1 MRMLN
6 HKKIKENMESRF
18 LQDRIYKLIF
28 YITMLFSIVILFVLL
43 YQVFEKGI
51 SNLSIDFFT
60 NFASRNPKQAGIA
73 AALSGTILF
82 MSIVIPVSFIFG
94 IGTALYL
101 EHYAKESTFTKI
113 IELNIQ
119 TLAGVPSVV
128 FGLLGLTIFVYGLQ
142 LGESIIAAALTM
154 SLLVLPTVVV
164 ASQEAIRM
172 VPSSLLEAS
181 YGVGATKWQTMYQ
194 VVLPTAFS
202 GILTG
207 CILALSR
214 AIGEAAPLLVI
225 GALAFA
231 NYIPIHMFDRF
242 TVLPI
247 QIFNWMSRPQ
257 EEFQHVAAAGMLV
270 LLGLLLVMNAIVLW
284 LRNRK

>member
-6 HKKIKENMESRF
+6 HKRIKENMATRF
-18 LQDRIYKLIF
+18 WKDQIYKLIS
-28 YITMLFSIVILFVLL
+28 YMTMLFSICILILLL
-43 YQVFEKGI
+43 YQIFEKGI
-51 SNLSIDFFT
+51 SYLSIDFFM

-73 AALSGTILF
+73 AALSGTIVF
-82 MSIVIPVSFIFG
+82 MSIVVPVSFIFG
-94 IGTALYL
+94 VGTALYL
-101 EHYAKESTFTKI
+101 EHYARQSVFTRI
-113 IELNIQ
+113 VELNIQ

-142 LGESIIAAALTM
+142 LGESIVTAAFTM

-164 ASQEAIRM
+164 SSQEAIRM

-194 VVLPTAFS
+194 IVVPTALP

-207 CILALSR
+207 CVLALSR

-231 NYIPIHMFDRF
+231 NYIPLNMFDRF

-257 EEFQHVAAAGMLV
+257 EEFQHVAAAGMIV
-270 LLGLLLVMNAIVLW
+270 LLGLSLIINVVVLW

>member
-1 MRMLN
+1 MRILN
-6 HKKIKENMESRF
+6 HKRIKENMASRF
-18 LQDRIYKLIF
+18 WKDKIYKAIS
-28 YITMLFSIVILFVLL
+28 YMTMLFSICVLIVLL
-43 YQVFEKGI
+43 YQIVEKGV
-51 SNLSIDFFT
+51 SYLSIDFFI
-60 NFASRNPKQAGIA
+60 NFASRDPKQAGIA
-73 AALSGTILF
+73 AALSGTVLF
-82 MSIVIPVSFIFG
+82 MSIVVPVSFVFG
-94 IGTALYL
+94 VGTALYL
-101 EHYAKESTFTKI
+101 EHYAKRSVFTKI
-113 IELNIQ
+113 VELNIQ

-142 LGESIIAAALTM
+142 LGESIITAALTM

-164 ASQEAIRM
+164 SSQEAIRM
-172 VPSSLLEAS
+172 VPGNLLEAS

-194 VVLPTAFS
+194 IVLPTALP

-207 CILALSR
+207 CVLALSR

-231 NYIPIHMFDRF
+231 NYIPFDMFDRF

-257 EEFQHVAAAGMLV
+257 EEFQHVAAAGMIV
-270 LLGLLLVMNAIVLW
+270 LLGLLLIMNAIVLW

>member
-6 HKKIKENMESRF
+6 ERNIEEHMSSRF
-18 LQDRIYKLIF
+18 RKDRVCKIAF
-28 YITMLFSIVILFVLL
+28 RITMLFSLCILIFLL
-43 YQVFEKGI
+43 YQIFRQGI
-51 SNLSIDFFT
+51 AYISFDFFT
-60 NFASRNPKQAGIA
+60 NFASRNPEKAGIA

-82 MSIVIPVSFIFG
+82 MSVVTPTSFLLG
-94 IGTALYL
+94 VGTALYL
-101 EHYAKESTFTKI
+101 EYYAKQSLFTRMIKI
-113 IELNIQ
+113 NIQ

-128 FGLLGLTIFVYGLQ
+128 FGLLGLTMFVYGLQ
-142 LGESIIAAALTM
+142 LGESILAAALTM

-164 ASQEAIRM
+164 AAQEALRS
-172 VPSSLLEAS
+172 VPRSLLEAS
-181 YGVGATKWQTMYQ
+181 YGVGATKWQTMSR
-194 VVLPTAFS
+194 VVIKAAMP

-231 NYIPIHMFDRF
+231 NYVPLDVFDKF

-257 EEFQHVAAAGMLV
+257 EEFQHVAAAGIIV
-270 LLGLLLVMNAIVLW
+270 LLLLLLFINTFAIW

>member
-1 MRMLN
+1 MRFIN
-6 HKKIKENMESRF
+6 ERKVKENMSARF
-18 LQDRIYKLIF
+18 LEDRMYQVVFYAVIIF
-28 YITMLFSIVILFVLL
+28 SVCILVFLL
-43 YQVFEKGI
+43 YQIFMQGI
-51 SNLSIDFFT
+51 DYLSFDFLT
-60 NFASRNPKQAGIA
+60 KFASRNPKEAGIA

-82 MSIVIPVSFIFG
+82 MGVVAPLSFFFG
-94 IGTALYL
+94 VGTALYL
-101 EHYAKESTFTKI
+101 EYYAKQSLFTRM
-113 IELNIQ
+113 IEMNIQ
-119 TLAGVPSVV
+119 TLAGVPSIVY
-128 FGLLGLTIFVYGLQ
+128 GLLGLTIFVYGFG
-142 LGESIIAAALTM
+142 LGESIIAAAFTM

-164 ASQEAIRM
+164 AAGEALRS
-172 VPSSLLEAS
+172 VPKSLLEAS
-181 YGVGATKWQTMYQ
+181 YGMGATKWQTMHG
-194 VVLPTAFS
+194 VVIPAAMP

-231 NYIPIHMFDRF
+231 NYMPLDMFDRF

-257 EEFQHVAAAGMLV
+257 EEFQHVAAAGIIV
-270 LLGLLLVMNAIVLW
+270 LLLLLFCINAVAIW

>member
-1 MRMLN
+1 MRILN
-6 HKKIKENMESRF
+6 HKRIKENMASRF
-18 LQDRIYKLIF
+18 WKDKIYKAIS
-28 YITMLFSIVILFVLL
+28 YMTMLFSICVLIVLL
-43 YQVFEKGI
+43 YQIVEKGV
-51 SNLSIDFFT
+51 SYLSIDFFI
-60 NFASRNPKQAGIA
+60 NFASRDPKQAGIA
-73 AALSGTILF
+73 AALSGTVLF
-82 MSIVIPVSFIFG
+82 MSIVVPVSFVFG
-94 IGTALYL
+94 VGTALYL
-101 EHYAKESTFTKI
+101 EHYAKRSVFTRI
-113 IELNIQ
+113 VELNIQ

-142 LGESIIAAALTM
+142 LGESIITAALTM

-164 ASQEAIRM
+164 SSQEAIRM
-172 VPSSLLEAS
+172 VPGNLLEAS

-194 VVLPTAFS
+194 IVLPTALP

-207 CILALSR
+207 CVLALSR

-231 NYIPIHMFDRF
+231 NYIPFDMFDRF

-257 EEFQHVAAAGMLV
+257 EEFQHVAAAGMIV
-270 LLGLLLVMNAIVLW
+270 LLGLLLIMNAIVLW

>member
-6 HKKIKENMESRF
+6 HKRIKENMATRF
-18 LQDRIYKLIF
+18 WKDQIYKSIS
-28 YITMLFSIVILFVLL
+28 YMTMLFSICILILLL
-43 YQVFEKGI
+43 YQIFEKGI
-51 SNLSIDFFT
+51 SYLSIDFFM

-73 AALSGTILF
+73 AALSGTIVF
-82 MSIVIPVSFIFG
+82 MSIVVPVSFIFG
-94 IGTALYL
+94 VGTALYL
-101 EHYAKESTFTKI
+101 EHYARQSVFTRI
-113 IELNIQ
+113 VELNIQ

-142 LGESIIAAALTM
+142 LGESIVTAAFTM

-164 ASQEAIRM
+164 SSQEAIRM

-194 VVLPTAFS
+194 IVVPTALP

-207 CILALSR
+207 CVLALSR
-214 AIGEAAPLLVI
+214 AIGEAAPLLII

-231 NYIPIHMFDRF
+231 NYIPLNMFDRF

-257 EEFQHVAAAGMLV
+257 EEFQHVSAAGMIV
-270 LLGLLLVMNAIVLW
+270 LLGLLLIINVVVLW

>member
-6 HKKIKENMESRF
+6 HKRIKENMATRF
-18 LQDRIYKLIF
+18 WKDQIYKLIS
-28 YITMLFSIVILFVLL
+28 YMTMLFSICILILLL
-43 YQVFEKGI
+43 YQIFEKGI
-51 SNLSIDFFT
+51 SYLSIDFFM

-73 AALSGTILF
+73 AALSGTIVF
-82 MSIVIPVSFIFG
+82 MSIVVPVSFIFG
-94 IGTALYL
+94 VGTVLYL
-101 EHYAKESTFTKI
+101 EHYARQSVFTRI
-113 IELNIQ
+113 VELNIQ

-142 LGESIIAAALTM
+142 LGESIVTAAFTM

-164 ASQEAIRM
+164 SSQEAIRM

-194 VVLPTAFS
+194 IVVPTALP

-207 CILALSR
+207 CVLALSR

-231 NYIPIHMFDRF
+231 NYIPLNMFDRF

-257 EEFQHVAAAGMLV
+257 EEFQHVAAAGMIV
-270 LLGLLLVMNAIVLW
+270 LLGLSLIINVVVLW

>member
-6 HKKIKENMESRF
+6 ERNIEEHMPSRF
-18 LQDRIYKLIF
+18 WKDRVCKIAF
-28 YITMLFSIVILFVLL
+28 RMTMLFSLCILFFLL
-43 YQVFEKGI
+43 YQIFQQGI
-51 SNLSIDFFT
+51 TYISFDFFT
-60 NFASRNPKQAGIA
+60 NFASRNPEEAGIA

-82 MSIVIPVSFIFG
+82 MSVVTPTSFLFG
-94 IGTALYL
+94 VGTALYL
-101 EHYAKESTFTKI
+101 EYYAKQSLFTRMIKI
-113 IELNIQ
+113 NIQ

-128 FGLLGLTIFVYGLQ
+128 FGLLGLTMFVYGLH
-142 LGESIIAAALTM
+142 LGESILAAALTM

-164 ASQEAIRM
+164 AAQEALRS
-172 VPSSLLEAS
+172 VPRSLLEAS
-181 YGVGATKWQTMYQ
+181 YGVGATKWQTMSR
-194 VVLPTAFS
+194 VVIRAAMP

-231 NYIPIHMFDRF
+231 NYVPLDVFDKF

-257 EEFQHVAAAGMLV
+257 EEFQHVAAAGIIV
-270 LLGLLLVMNAIVLW
+270 LLLLLLFINTFAIW

>member
-1 MRMLN
+1 MRTLN
-6 HKKIKENMESRF
+6 HKKIQENMASRF
-18 LQDRIYKLIF
+18 LKDRIYKCLF
-28 YITMLFSIVILFVLL
+28 YIAILFSVVILFILL
-43 YQVFEKGI
+43 FQIFEKGI
-51 SNLSIDFFT
+51 SYLSIDFFT
-60 NFASRNPKQAGIA
+60 NFASRNPREAGIV

-94 IGTALYL
+94 VGTALYL
-101 EHYAKESTFTKI
+101 EHYAKESIFKKL
-113 IELNIQ
+113 IELNNQ

-128 FGLLGLTIFVYGLQ
+128 FGLLGLTIFVYALH

-164 ASQEAIRM
+164 ASQEAIRT

-181 YGVGATKWQTMYQ
+181 YGLGATKWQTMYHI
-194 VVLPTAFS
+194 VLPVALP
-202 GILTG
+202 GIVTG
-207 CILALSR
+207 CTLAVSR

-231 NYIPIHMFDRF
+231 NYVPFSMLDRF

-257 EEFQHVAAAGMLV
+257 EEFQHVAAAGMIV
-270 LLGLLLVMNAIVLW
+270 LLGLLLFINIFVLW